1 MILAGEKAGEL
12 PATLN
17 AVVLACVSVSMVIG
31 VTLGLWRVRRAKHR
45 WRAAEARSAW
55 LQAREELF
63 ALLMHHHLTPQSR
76 AFRALFRLQEFVLQH
91 PGEYQSIA
99 TELRQALQHH
109 PRRRTPVWFDEHRV
123 WPPNVR
129 ETMARAFHDMA
140 RGCGFLAANHP
151 SMIAQVAR
159 SLIRLRRTS
168 EIRGFANMLP
178 PSTPPA
184 RTVWLAAI
192 RTECELID
200 GMHAFE
206 ALARELAVSPPSLTV
221 VE

>member
-1 MILAGEKAGEL
+1 M
-12 PATLN
+12 
-17 AVVLACVSVSMVIG
+17 
-31 VTLGLWRVRRAKHR
+31 RRAKQR
-45 WRAAEARSAW
+45 WRTAEARSAW

-76 AFRALFRLQEFVLQH
+76 TFRTLFRLQEFVLQH

-99 TELRQALQHH
+99 TELRQALQH
-109 PRRRTPVWFDEHRV
+109 PPQRRTPAWFDEHRD

-129 ETMARAFHDMA
+129 ETMARIFHDMA

-151 SMIAQVAR
+151 SIVAHIAR
-159 SLIRLRRTS
+159 SVIRLQRTPATRS
-168 EIRGFANMLP
+168 LAGMLS
-178 PSTPPA
+178 PSTSSA
-184 RTVWLAAI
+184 RETWLAAI
-192 RTECELID
+192 RTECDLID
-200 GMHAFE
+200 GQHVFE